1 MKEKM
6 KTVEEEVVLQ
16 EALWITCSINTEHR
30 ELFENFCNRNQIP
43 FEEVYVGEE
52 AITYCVRDGIDAQDV
67 CSYML
72 RKTLIPGD
80 LETYDWI
87 HMLFLLR
94 ICWAPQYEYELHIF
108 RDPEDERLLSHF
120 NGI

>member
-6 KTVEEEVVLQ
+6 ETVEEAVVLP
-16 EALWITCSINTEHR
+16 EAPWISFSIDSKNR
-30 ELFENFCNRNQIP
+30 ELFENFCDRNQIP

-52 AITYCVRDGIDAQDV
+52 AINYCVRNGIDAQDV
-67 CSYML
+67 HSYML

-80 LETYDWI
+80 LETYDLI

-94 ICWAPQYEYELHIF
+94 IYWVPQYEYELRIY
-108 RDPEDERLLSHF
+108 RNPEDEWLLSHF
-120 NGI
+120 YDI